1 MTLSDYFDRL
11 EAPART
17 VTVYAPPPR
26 PAIADR
32 LETEAGIDAVE
43 YRTLPAAAAA
53 EQGFLVVREGTGTAS
68 GSAESCE
75 DERSESSEKRAGAQ
89 RHASDDG
96 EFVAAIGLEAARE
109 FLEPPIVSPWAETDD
124 GPYRRVIEVFE
135 ATVWRALDRR
145 QLLAISREIETRAW
159 RVGSGTLRA
168 SFQRAAALEAMA
180 PVYVRLAGE
189 SALDVH
195 AYVADEWDR
204 PSMPGVT
211 VHAEAGPEIGGFWVL
226 TFDGDGDELRTSGLI
241 ARERDDETFEGYWTD
256 DAALVAELTDA
267 LRDSVD

>member
-17 VTVYAPPPR
+17 VTIYAPQPR

-32 LETEAGIDAVE
+32 IETETGVDTVD
-43 YRTLPAAAAA
+43 YRSLPAAATTK
-53 EQGFLVVREGTGTAS
+53 EGFLVVREVAEKTSDEPA
-68 GSAESCE
+68 SAE
-75 DERSESSEKRAGAQ
+75 
-89 RHASDDG
+89 DG

-109 FLEPPIVSPWAETDD
+109 FLEPPIVAPWAETDD
-124 GPYRRVIEVFE
+124 GAYRRVIEVFE
-135 ATVWRALDRR
+135 ATVWQALDRR
-145 QLLAISREIETRAW
+145 QLLAISREIEARAW
-159 RVGSGTLRA
+159 RVGSGTLRV

-189 SALDVH
+189 STLDVH

-204 PSMPGVT
+204 PSIPGVT
-211 VHAEAGPEIGGFWVL
+211 VHADAGPEIGTFWVL
-226 TFDGDGDELRTSGLI
+226 AFDGGGDELRTGGLI
-241 ARERDDETFEGYWTD
+241 ARERADETFEGYWTD
-256 DAALVAELTDA
+256 DATLVAELEDA

>member
-32 LETEAGIDAVE
+32 LEEEAGIDAVD
-43 YRTLPAAAAA
+43 YRALPATAAA
-53 EQGFLVVREGTGTAS
+53 EEGFLVVRQGNGTAS
-68 GSAESCE
+68 GGESCE
-75 DERSESSEKRAGAQ
+75 DERGESSGKRPEAQ

-96 EFVAAIGLEAARE
+96 DFVAAIGLEAARE
-109 FLEPPIVSPWAETDD
+109 FLEPPIVAPWTETDD
-124 GPYRRVIEVFE
+124 GSYRRVIEVFE

-159 RVGSGTLRA
+159 RVGSGTLRV

-195 AYVADEWDR
+195 VYVADEWDR
-204 PSMPGVT
+204 PSIPGVT
-211 VHAEAGPEIGGFWVL
+211 VHADAGPEIGAFWAL
-226 TFDGDGDELRTSGLI
+226 AFDGGGDELRTGGLI
-241 ARERDDETFEGYWTD
+241 ARERADGTFEGYWTD
-256 DAALVAELTDA
+256 DPALVAELEAA